1 MRSSTLISG
10 TRFIGATLATLTSR
24 SIFHTLSRV
33 HGALMKPEGGEL
45 PKLPKGTPHT
55 VEISKRWS
63 WLRGWGFT
71 FFCHD
76 CDARTYWREHEVQAQ
91 ADARYHHDLTQFST
105 HGQST

>member
-1 MRSSTLISG
+1 M
-10 TRFIGATLATLTSR
+10 
-24 SIFHTLSRV
+24 
-33 HGALMKPEGGEL
+33 
-45 PKLPKGTPHT
+45 
-55 VEISKRWS
+55 VETSKRWS